1 MTAVRWA
8 TDEELR
14 ELVAALR
21 EGTLS
26 AEQAARL
33 NDSLA
38 NSPSAREVVARY
50 TLLHAMLEMAMS
62 TARQERAKDGQ
73 PAVSSPASPAAGC
86 TPSGLPV
93 IVVADPFVP
102 IPAFSLR
109 SPVGGWLFSY
119 AASVLL
125 VGAGLLITSAWKV
138 SSGNP
143 EVVRSSSPVA
153 PTVNVPEPE
162 PQLVGWISSTAGC
175 RWGNQQAARA
185 GATVS
190 LGCEY
195 RLAAGLMEV
204 TYQSGAK
211 VILQGPCI
219 YEVESAAGGFLSFGK
234 LTARV
239 ERSEVRGQGSEHSPL
254 SPLPSP
260 LFVVHTPT
268 AVVTD
273 LGTEFGVEVDRSGA
287 TQTHVFRGRIR
298 IAPDGRQ
305 IAPLSCWDRGRG

>member
-1 MTAVRWA
+1 M
-8 TDEELR
+8 
-14 ELVAALR
+14 LR

-62 TARQERAKDGQ
+62 TARQERAKDGP

-93 IVVADPFVP
+93 IVVADPLVP

-143 EVVRSSSPVA
+143 EVVRSRPRWPRQLRSPSRSHSWSA
-153 PTVNVPEPE
+153 GFRARPDAAGAINRRHGPA
-162 PQLVGWISSTAGC
+162 QRFRWGASTAWPPG
-175 RWGNQQAARA
+175 
-185 GATVS
+185 
-190 LGCEY
+190 
-195 RLAAGLMEV
+195 
-204 TYQSGAK
+204 
-211 VILQGPCI
+211 
-219 YEVESAAGGFLSFGK
+219 
-234 LTARV
+234 
-239 ERSEVRGQGSEHSPL
+239 
-254 SPLPSP
+254 
-260 LFVVHTPT
+260 
-268 AVVTD
+268 
-273 LGTEFGVEVDRSGA
+273 
-287 TQTHVFRGRIR
+287 
-298 IAPDGRQ
+298 
-305 IAPLSCWDRGRG
+305 